1 MHPAQGTEGVR
12 GVDIHAHHFGTGLA
26 DAGLPEDP
34 RWPTLVVGD
43 EGGQIMLGERV
54 FREVRP
60 SLWDT
65 AARIAELDAAGV
77 DVQLISPTP
86 VMLAYWPDPHPASA
100 YARATNDSVA
110 LAVAESTGRLAGL
123 GTVPLPHVDAAITE
137 LHRCVVDLGLA
148 GAQIGTR
155 IGDLDLDDP
164 VLRPFFRAA
173 DDLDAV
179 IFVHPTDGGGGVIRR
194 RGQPYDFG
202 LGMVTDTAIAAA
214 ALVFGGVLRECANLR
229 VVLAHGCGTFAW
241 AWPRLRLGAGVF
253 NGTAPGEHDDLVR
266 RLWVD
271 TLVLDPQHLGL
282 LAERFGAGQVVLGT
296 DHPFVAG
303 QLDGAREFLGRAVDR
318 GVLTPAQSRAVL
330 ADNGLDLLRAR
341 KGPGKR
347 QGAAR

>member
-1 MHPAQGTEGVR
+1 MHPAQGIEEVR
-12 GVDIHAHHFGTGLA
+12 GVDIHAHHFGTDLLG
-26 DAGLPEDP
+26 AGLPEDP

-65 AARIAELDAAGV
+65 PARIAELDAAAV

-86 VMLAYWPDPHPASA
+86 VMLAYWADRRLAFA

-110 LAVAESTGRLAGL
+110 LAVDESAGRLAGL
-123 GTVPLPHVDAAITE
+123 GTVPLPHVEDAITE
-137 LHRCVVDLGLA
+137 LHRCVVDLGLV
-148 GAQIGTR
+148 GVQIGTR
-155 IGDLDLDDP
+155 IGELDLDDP
-164 VLRPFFRAA
+164 ALRPFFRAA
-173 DDLDAV
+173 DELDAV
-179 IFVHPTDGGGGVIRR
+179 LFVHPTDGGGGVIRR
-194 RGQPYDFG
+194 EGQPYDFG
-202 LGMVTDTAIAAA
+202 LGMTTDTAIAAST
-214 ALVFGGVLRECANLR
+214 LVFGGVLRECANLR

-241 AWPRLRLGAGVF
+241 AWPRLRLGASIFTGA
-253 NGTAPGEHDDLVR
+253 APGEHDDLVR

-271 TLVLDPQHLGL
+271 TLVFDPEHLGL
-282 LAERFGAGQVVLGT
+282 LTERFGAGQVVLGT

-303 QLDGAREFLGRAVDR
+303 QLDDARDFLRQAVDR
-318 GVLTPAQSRAVL
+318 GVLTPAQSHAVL

-347 QGAAR
+347 QGAAQ